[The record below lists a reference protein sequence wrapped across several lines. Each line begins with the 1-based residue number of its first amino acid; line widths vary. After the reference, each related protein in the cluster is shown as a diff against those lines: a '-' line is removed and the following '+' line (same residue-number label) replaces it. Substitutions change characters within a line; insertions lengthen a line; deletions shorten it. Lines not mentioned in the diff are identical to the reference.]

1 MKFRFFFYCGRHT
14 THIIIHTCCHLRNI
28 DNNEVL
34 TVLTKSDHHAGSELH
49 VVLFFYM
56 EAI

>member
-1 MKFRFFFYCGRHT
+1 MKFRFFFICGRHT
-14 THIIIHTCCHLRNI
+14 AHIIIHTCCHLRNI
-28 DNNEVL
+28 DNNE
-34 TVLTKSDHHAGSELH
+34 VLTKSDHHAGSELH